1 MMLQSDEIILRIL
14 LKAKSEGNSILQH
27 FKIGFP
33 SKQVVQESNSIFIG
47 AVDSESNIEGFEFSS
62 FTDLVEVLIVTK
74 NRDYLESIKIIKIV
88 SKEITKLIYE
98 NVDLFDNKPIIRN
111 LTPEYN
117 RDFVLTRGHLRVQ
130 VKSQPESLVPTE
142 DEYTLCNI
150 LLEKIEEKWVFM
162 SKFDLEKELD
172 DLLCPNMFKSG
183 LKYYISSNNLKITNK
198 KEFEKVIKEYANLK
212 IGG

>member
-150 LLEKIEEKWVFM
+150 LLEKIEEK
-162 SKFDLEKELD
+162 
-172 DLLCPNMFKSG
+172 
-183 LKYYISSNNLKITNK
+183 
-198 KEFEKVIKEYANLK
+198 
-212 IGG
+212 

>member
-1 MMLQSDEIILRIL
+1 MLQSDEIILKIL
-14 LKAKSEGNSILQH
+14 LKAKNDGNSILQH

-88 SKEITKLIYE
+88 SKEITRLIYE

-150 LLEKIEEKWVFM
+150 LLEKIEEK
-162 SKFDLEKELD
+162 
-172 DLLCPNMFKSG
+172 
-183 LKYYISSNNLKITNK
+183 
-198 KEFEKVIKEYANLK
+198 
-212 IGG
+212 